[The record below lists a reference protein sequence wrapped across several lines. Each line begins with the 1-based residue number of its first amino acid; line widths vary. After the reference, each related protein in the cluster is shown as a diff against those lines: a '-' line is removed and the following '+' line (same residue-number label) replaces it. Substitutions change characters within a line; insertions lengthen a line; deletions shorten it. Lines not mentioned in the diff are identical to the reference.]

1 LPEAGQNGIITQV
14 ASYKRLR
21 LRANAKRTTMSSKL
35 DVVTAW
41 IGLGRD
47 CLSRLPAEKTYIA
60 VGYPF
65 AHVEW

>member
-21 LRANAKRTTMSSKL
+21 LTANAKRTTLSSKL
-35 DVVTAW
+35 AVVTAW
-41 IGLGRD
+41 IDLGSD